1 MWLIWIL
8 VSVLVMYLLY
18 FLLLREIWKPVKDR
32 SALDI
37 LKKRYVRGEISRKEF
52 KKIMSEIKH

>member
-8 VSVLVMYLLY
+8 VAVLIMYMLY
-18 FLLLREIWKPVKDR
+18 FLLVKDIWKPGKDL
-32 SALDI
+32 SAMDI

-52 KKIMSEIKH
+52 KKFMSEIKH